1 MKTIENEVR
10 DALHD
15 LELIPKLSFF
25 YGLGQRVRM
34 RLLNI
39 LDIELERQRLAAALA
54 ERHAHGGIYV
64 YETSDYNELDGY
76 IADWVAESTGGRCL
90 IR

>member
-15 LELIPKLSFF
+15 LELIPKLSLF

-34 RLLNI
+34 HLLNI

-54 ERHAHGGIYV
+54 QHHAHGDSDD
-64 YETSDYNELDGY
+64 ETGDYTDLDAY
-76 IADWVAESTGGRCL
+76 ISDWVAESTGGRCL